1 MSKVR
6 AHITV
11 SLDGLDPEERAT
23 VTAHRWWS
31 AAELEA
37 TAEPFVPPELPRLLR
52 QLTNGQST
60 DGQSAGGHAG

>member
-1 MSKVR
+1 M
-6 AHITV
+6 
-11 SLDGLDPEERAT
+11 SLDGLDPGERET

-52 QLTNGQST
+52 ELTNGR
-60 DGQSAGGHAG
+60 SAGGQAG